1 MHLPDMPKRLIP
13 FPFVLV
19 AVTGTFILI
28 ALYADVRGRERR
40 AAETP
45 ASPVVEETSASPATS
60 ESATATS
67 TEAQPEEQA
76 SETLGLSPETP
87 TSDVPAAA
95 VFDCWRFEYR
105 DNRLIVGDRFLHVA
119 TLKPA
124 LVGEQT
130 LRLRCTMNKNVVRAS
145 NGKTFFVSDAPSWPR
160 DSRNTQ
166 RSETIAAWT
175 IFEVNPTTG
184 ILREIARLPDAQGE
198 SDALY
203 GMAVNDDGSFLVGEL
218 QVRGLPLS
226 LLRIDTATGEIK
238 RTPEH
243 GSQQTILFTA
253 DRLRALGIEWRC
265 GEGGDCF
272 ESLFLH
278 RYNLETQQRVRVGEL
293 TGAAVGQQ
301 PMILNDGRIV
311 VRGEQTPLFIVNS
324 TTGRTAPVSRVT
336 TAVDVL
342 GVTADGTA
350 LVISGPDLPLTAI
363 PVAELPKP

>member
-13 FPFVLV
+13 FPLVLV
-19 AVTGTFILI
+19 AITGAFILV

-45 ASPVVEETSASPATS
+45 AAPVASSETPVQTPEPA
-60 ESATATS
+60 AATS
-67 TEAQPEEQA
+67 TEVQPEEQTP
-76 SETLGLSPETP
+76 EPLGLPPESP
-87 TSDVPAAA
+87 TSDIPAVA
-95 VFDCWRFEYR
+95 VFDCLRFEYR
-105 DNRLIVGDRFLHVA
+105 DNRLVVGDRFLHVA
-119 TLKPA
+119 TRKPA
-124 LVGEQT
+124 LVDEKT
-130 LRLRCTMNKNVVRAS
+130 LHLRCRTNNDVVRAP
-145 NGKTFFVSDAPSWPR
+145 NGKTFFVSSAPPWPR

-166 RSETIAAWT
+166 QPETIAVWT
-175 IFEVNPTTG
+175 VFEVNSTTG
-184 ILREIARLPDAQGE
+184 ILREIARLPDAHQE
-198 SDALY
+198 SDDLR
-203 GMAVNDDGSFLVGEL
+203 GITVSDDGSFLVGEL
-218 QVRGLPLS
+218 HVRGLPLS

-293 TGAAVGQQ
+293 KGAVMGQL
-301 PMILNDGRIV
+301 PVMLDDGRIV
-311 VRGEQTPLFIVNS
+311 VPGEATPLFIVNS
-324 TTGRTAPVSRVT
+324 TTGRTAPIRMVT
-336 TAVDVL
+336 TKVDVL
-342 GVTADGTA
+342 GVTTDGTT
-350 LVISGPDLPLTAI
+350 LVVSGPDLPLTAI